1 MPLYQRLEKEEE
13 STRVLHT
20 TQILQSLKQET
31 QNYVKAY
38 ESLFEA
44 YFKLILQEEV
54 TKGKKIRLPLFFTSS
69 PALRNWS
76 CLPVLTASLPVLPLQ
91 QLKSASLPLIA
102 SFGKHFSVVA
112 TGITAPKKVECASQ
126 DGKKFI
132 QLLKRDEIRSD
143 VVIQQL
149 LLLLN
154 DLLLKER
161 VVADQE
167 AVPNAQITLRTYK
180 VRVAPECER

>member
-112 TGITAPKKVECASQ
+112 TGITAPKKVE
-126 DGKKFI
+126 
-132 QLLKRDEIRSD
+132 
-143 VVIQQL
+143 IQQL
-149 LLLLN
+149 FLLLN